1 MHSFNTQVATTQA
14 RIAVIVAECDLG
26 FELADRKADKL
37 GYDIESRVLRTGK
50 LCFIEVKGRVQS
62 ALTVMTIK
70 NEILVSLNK
79 LDNYDLAIMEFQD
92 DSPDQVHYLRQPS
105 QRDSDFDVTSVE
117 YDLSQLLA
125 RVEAPA

>member
-1 MHSFNTQVATTQA
+1 
-14 RIAVIVAECDLG
+14 
-26 FELADRKADKL
+26 
-37 GYDIESRVLRTGK
+37 
-50 LCFIEVKGRVQS
+50 
-62 ALTVMTIK
+62 MTIK